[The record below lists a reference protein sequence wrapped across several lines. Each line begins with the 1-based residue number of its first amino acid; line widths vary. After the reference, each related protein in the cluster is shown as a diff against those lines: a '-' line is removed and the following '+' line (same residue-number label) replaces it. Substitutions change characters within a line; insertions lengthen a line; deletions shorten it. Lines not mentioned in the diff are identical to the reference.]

1 MAMLVRMRRASIWS
15 VAIATVISLFL
26 AGCADEQ
33 PVMCDSL
40 DAVQHTVENLR
51 NANVSENGMAAF
63 TAGLDQLRADV
74 DQLLA
79 GAEDEF
85 KNQIDAVQSAVGQL
99 ESSVR
104 GVREDPSA
112 ATLTIVREAYSDL
125 RSAVEALVGSMRNA
139 CA

>member
-1 MAMLVRMRRASIWS
+1 
-15 VAIATVISLFL
+15 
-26 AGCADEQ
+26 
-33 PVMCDSL
+33 MCDSL

-63 TAGLDQLRADV
+63 TTALDQLRADV